1 MLTVWLS
8 KIFHGILKTSQLFT
22 DTAEVKASNFQLLLC
37 WGFCRKLSSELTGKR
52 ASGGRADV
60 QYRATRAQTPV
71 TSPLQQSHP
80 KVASFTQKLPVSS
93 KCCWCQ
99 PENAGF
105 TKKLPVLH
113 KSSCLPSEKIS
124 ASPSTKSNWF
134 HLKIDVLNQKLVSPK
149 SSWCDL
155 KVATSTQSC
164 RVQPKVAGCHTDL
177 KVLL

>member
-1 MLTVWLS
+1 MYNTGQREPKPRSPHHFSSPTQKLLVLP
-8 KIFHGILKTSQLFT
+8 KTCQVHPNV
-22 DTAEVKASNFQLLLC
+22 AGVIQKM
-37 WGFCRKLSSELTGKR
+37 
-52 ASGGRADV
+52 
-60 QYRATRAQTPV
+60 PV
-71 TSPLQQSHP
+71 TPKSCQFHT

-177 KVLL
+177 KLI